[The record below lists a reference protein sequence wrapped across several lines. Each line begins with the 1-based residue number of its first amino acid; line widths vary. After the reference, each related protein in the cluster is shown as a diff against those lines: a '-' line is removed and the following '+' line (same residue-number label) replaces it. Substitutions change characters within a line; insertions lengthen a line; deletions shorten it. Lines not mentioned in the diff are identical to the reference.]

1 MSSTLTETAVFTS
14 STIVPS
20 DGDEAVAASVN
31 NAFQVLADRTQALLA
46 LCNGTLRGG
55 YLTVGTNQVV
65 VSPVRD
71 LIVGGVY
78 GSNAVQ
84 TTLTLPSLSSG
95 TWYYVY
101 AYPDGSGGVSFEVS
115 TTAPDNSGT
124 TGDGGAMWKSGGT
137 TRRYLGSFC
146 TYTDGASV
154 VRPMPMFQASGGR
167 YHYVWSAVSEMLIPP
182 LTTLT
187 TSGGSVADTE
197 TIDLSDW
204 VPPHA
209 RVGIVELRTTML
221 SGEDAIDLWVLEG
234 GIIPPS
240 AGREI
245 SFVDAPRVA
254 GPSVEAKRELTVFL
268 STSREFT
275 LYAATAGGGGC
286 TVDTHPLGWIER
298 DTRG

>member
-65 VSPVRD
+65 VSPVRA
-71 LIVGGVY
+71 LVVGGVY

-137 TRRYLGSFC
+137 TRRYLGSFR
-146 TYTDGASV
+146 TYIDGASV
-154 VRPMPMFQASGGR
+154 VRPLPMHQTAGGR
-167 YHYVWSAVSEMLIPP
+167 YIYRKSEVSETLVPALAV
-182 LTTLT
+182 LTS
-187 TSGGSVADTE
+187 SGGSVTDEATVSL
-197 TIDLSDW
+197 TGW

-209 RVGIVELRTTML
+209 RVALVEMRITLANQEDSPVL
-221 SGEDAIDLWVLEG
+221 SIYEG
-234 GIIPPS
+234 GNAFTAS
-240 AGREI
+240 GRVL
-245 SFVDAPRVA
+245 SFTAPFRSVA
-254 GPSVEAKRELTVFL
+254 PDGVFKNEHTIEL
-268 STSREFT
+268 SSSRDFGVK
-275 LYAATAGGGGC
+275 AATVGAGAAVI
-286 TVDTHPLGWIER
+286 TAMPLGFVER

>member
-1 MSSTLTETAVFTS
+1 MSTTLTETAVFTAS
-14 STIVPS
+14 VVVPS
-20 DGDEAVAASVN
+20 DGDDAVASSVVDPL
-31 NAFQVLADRTQALLA
+31 QVLADRSRYLLA
-46 LCNGTLRGG
+46 LHNGLLRGG
-55 YLTVGTNQVV
+55 YLRVQTNQVI
-65 VSPVRD
+65 VSPVRA
-71 LIVGGVY
+71 LVVGSVY
-78 GSNAVQ
+78 GSNAAQ
-84 TTLTLPSLSSG
+84 TTLTLPTLVAG

-101 AYPDGSGGVSFEVS
+101 AYPDGSGGVNFEVS

-124 TGDGGAMWKSGGT
+124 TDDGGAVWKSGGT

-167 YHYVWSAVSEMLIPP
+167 YHYVWSAVSETLIPP

-187 TSGGSVADTE
+187 TSGGSVTDTE

-221 SGEDAIDLWVLEG
+221 SGEDSMDLWVFEG
-234 GIIPPS
+234 GSIPPA

-245 SFVDAPRVA
+245 SFVDAPRA
-254 GPSVEAKRELTVFL
+254 SGPSVEAKREITVFL

-275 LYAATAGGGGC
+275 LRAATAGGGGC
-286 TVDTHPLGWIER
+286 TVDTHPMGWLER